1 MITITI
7 KDKTAALVF
16 DMTSWEEIEDKLKIC
31 FPEGVMEPLK
41 KPKVRITTICTLAE
55 IMSREG
61 ARKGKG
67 DLMTAEWLKENCSPK
82 QFRQLDKLI
91 TEATDEG
98 FKMESKSEDEAQSGT
113 VDIALQE
120 IEKKDSQAD

>member
-1 MITITI
+1 
-7 KDKTAALVF
+7 
-16 DMTSWEEIEDKLKIC
+16 
-31 FPEGVMEPLK
+31 
-41 KPKVRITTICTLAE
+41 
-55 IMSREG
+55 
-61 ARKGKG
+61 
-67 DLMTAEWLKENCSPK
+67 MTAEWLKENCSPK

-98 FKMESKSEDEAQSGT
+98 FKVESESEDKNQSGA